1 MMGTESLVVLSIFAL
16 LMLAIVLYDA
26 KDKQKHRDKHS

>member
-1 MMGTESLVVLSIFAL
+1 MGTESLVVLSIFAL

>member
-16 LMLAIVLYDA
+16 LMLAVVLYAD
-26 KDKQKHRDKHS
+26 KHRSNKHS

>member
-16 LMLAIVLYDA
+16 LMLAVVLYDA
-26 KDKQKHRDKHS
+26 KEKQKHRDKHS

>member
-16 LMLAIVLYDA
+16 LMLAVVLYDA
-26 KDKQKHRDKHS
+26 REKQKHRDKHS